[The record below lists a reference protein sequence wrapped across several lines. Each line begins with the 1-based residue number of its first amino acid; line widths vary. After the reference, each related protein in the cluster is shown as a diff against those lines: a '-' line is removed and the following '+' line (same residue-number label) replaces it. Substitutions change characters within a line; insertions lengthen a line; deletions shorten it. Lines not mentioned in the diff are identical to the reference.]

1 MAEPEAPVKDEKSSA
16 PEAPKKK
23 GGAAAMLPWLIPVG
37 AAILFVVFGF
47 AVGRLF
53 GTRGKAQNVSAA
65 ESAAPA
71 PGPVVHESKEATAK
85 GETWFYDT
93 EPVIVNLNEPG
104 VSRYVRVSLTLEIG
118 NGMISKEGQPFFD
131 QKKPLLKHWLTL
143 FLSNQTIEDIR
154 GEKNLRQ
161 LQAKVLDIF
170 NQGLFPDAKPR
181 IVRVLFKELSIQ

>member
-1 MAEPEAPVKDEKSSA
+1 
-16 PEAPKKK
+16 
-23 GGAAAMLPWLIPVG
+23 
-37 AAILFVVFGF
+37 
-47 AVGRLF
+47 
-53 GTRGKAQNVSAA
+53 
-65 ESAAPA
+65 
-71 PGPVVHESKEATAK
+71 
-85 GETWFYDT
+85 
-93 EPVIVNLNEPG
+93 
-104 VSRYVRVSLTLEIG
+104 
-118 NGMISKEGQPFFD
+118 MISKEGQPFFD